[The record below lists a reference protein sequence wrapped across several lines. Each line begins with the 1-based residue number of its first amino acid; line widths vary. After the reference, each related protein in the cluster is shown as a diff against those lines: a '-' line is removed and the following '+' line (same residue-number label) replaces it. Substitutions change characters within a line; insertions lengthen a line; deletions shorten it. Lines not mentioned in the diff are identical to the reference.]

1 MTDRYEVSAPVG
13 LPISLGTVKLF
24 LKIDI
29 SDTSRD
35 AELTLLVA
43 DATDM
48 VERYTNRLLSPR
60 TVLGKFDSFSPG
72 DCAMPYDYLW
82 LRRAPIFDNAVTLT
96 QLISSTGTLTI
107 SPADYRLKPFDEQ
120 GRLYLIRGISNLTPD
135 QFEPYPLRVTFT
147 AGYPDEAAIPPALKQ
162 GLLELIAFFD
172 ANRGDCGGCGDVS
185 GGCNALGLPQ
195 SIQAKLALFRILR
208 VFA

>member
-1 MTDRYEVSAPVG
+1 MTDRYEVSAPSG
-13 LPISLGTVKLF
+13 LPISLDTVKLF

-29 SDTSRD
+29 SDISRD
-35 AELTLLVA
+35 AELTLLIA
-43 DATDM
+43 DATGM

-96 QLISSTGTLTI
+96 QLISSTGTVTI

>member
-1 MTDRYEVSAPVG
+1 MTDRYEVSAPAG
-13 LPISLGTVKLF
+13 LAISLATVKLF
-24 LKIDI
+24 LKIDA

-35 AELTLLVA
+35 AELTLLIN
-43 DATDM
+43 DAVDM

-60 TVLGKFDSFSPG
+60 TVLGKFDSFTPG

-82 LRRAPIFDNAVTLT
+82 LRRAPISDAAVTLV
-96 QLISSTGTLTI
+96 QLIGVSGTETI
-107 SPADYRLKPFDEQ
+107 LPADYRLKPFDEQ
-120 GRLYLIRGISNLTPD
+120 GRLYLIRGMGTPD
-135 QFEPYPLRVTFT
+135 QYEPYPMRVTFT
-147 AGYPDEAAIPPALKQ
+147 AGYANEAAIPPALKQ

-172 ANRGDCGGCGDVS
+172 NNRGDCGGCGES
-185 GGCNALGLPQ
+185 AGGCNALGLPQ